1 MQVTETS
8 ADGLKREFKILI
20 AAKDIDEKMAGR
32 LQELGQQAKV
42 PGFRPGK
49 VPLPVLKR
57 RFGKSVIGEVLERA
71 VNDSSSQAMT
81 ERGLRPALQPKIEI
95 TSFDEGKDLEYTLA
109 VELLP
114 EFEPTDFAALE
125 LDRYVIE
132 VEESAVAETLSD
144 LSSARKETKPLA
156 KPRPAAS
163 NDVLVIDFK
172 GTVDGE
178 SYPGMDA
185 EDHHLEL
192 GASRFIEGFEEQL
205 IGAEIGQTRQV
216 NVTFPEAY
224 ANDRL
229 AGKQAEFTVTIKDIL
244 ESVPVEIDDQ
254 LAVALGETDLA
265 TLKDKIRERIT
276 AEYKDFARTRLKR
289 QLLDQLA
296 EAHDFPVPEGMVD
309 AEFDAIWKQIDEDNK
324 QGKLD
329 PEDAEKSDDEL
340 KAEYRVIAE
349 RRVRLGLLIS
359 EVGQRNTID
368 VTQEE
373 INRALLQEAQRH
385 RGQEREVFEFYQR
398 TPAAMANLRAPL
410 FEDKVVD
417 FIIDLA
423 KITER
428 TISLAELRSLSEAEM
443 AGHTPGSK
451 TAGAKK
457 GAGKKPAV
465 KKSATKKAAAKK
477 STAKSP
483 AAKKG
488 AGKKS
493 S

>member
-8 ADGLKREFKILI
+8 AEGLKREFKILI

-32 LQELGQQAKV
+32 LQELGQQVKV

-49 VPLPVLKR
+49 VPLPVLKQ
-57 RFGKSVIGEVLERA
+57 RFGKSVMGEILERA

-95 TSFDEGKDLEYTLA
+95 TAFDEGKDLEYTLA

-125 LDRYVIE
+125 LERYVIE
-132 VEESAVAETLSD
+132 VEESAVEETLRD
-144 LSSARKETKPLA
+144 LGSSRKETKALA
-156 KPRPAAS
+156 KPRPAVS
-163 NDVLVIDFK
+163 GDVLVIDFK
-172 GTVDGE
+172 GMVGGE
-178 SYPGMDA
+178 TFPGMEA

-192 GASRFIEGFEEQL
+192 GSSRFIEGFEEQL
-205 IGAEIGQTRQV
+205 IGAEVGQTRQV
-216 NVTFPEAY
+216 KVTFPEAY

-244 ESVPVEIDDQ
+244 ESVPVEINDQ

-265 TLKDKIRERIT
+265 TLKGKIRERIT

-296 EAHDFPVPEGMVD
+296 ETHDFPVPEGMVD
-309 AEFDAIWKQIDEDNK
+309 AEFDAIWRQIEEDNK
-324 QGKLD
+324 QDKLD
-329 PEDAEKSDDEL
+329 PEDAAKSDDEL

-359 EVGQRNTID
+359 EVGRRNTID

-373 INRALLQEAQRH
+373 VNRALLQEAQRH
-385 RGQEREVFEFYQR
+385 PGHEREVFEFYQR
-398 TPAAMANLRAPL
+398 TPEAMANLRAPI

-417 FIIDLA
+417 FIVDLA
-423 KITER
+423 KVTEQS
-428 TISLAELRSLSEAEM
+428 ISLAELRALSEAEA
-443 AGHTPGSK
+443 AGET
-451 TAGAKK
+451 
-457 GAGKKPAV
+457 
-465 KKSATKKAAAKK
+465 ATK
-477 STAKSP
+477 
-483 AAKKG
+483 AKKG

-493 S
+493 TVKKSAAKKPAAKKSTAKKSAAKKATGKKTS